1 MMVPEEDEL
10 KKTAQ
15 KVLSNNDEVRKINDM
30 IYIEIVGGGLA
41 FGTLFC
47 VYKLY
52 KIYTKPKS
60 AW

>member
-1 MMVPEEDEL
+1 
-10 KKTAQ
+10 
-15 KVLSNNDEVRKINDM
+15 M

-60 AW
+60 AWEMDFIEKEDFYDRIEWILDYNS